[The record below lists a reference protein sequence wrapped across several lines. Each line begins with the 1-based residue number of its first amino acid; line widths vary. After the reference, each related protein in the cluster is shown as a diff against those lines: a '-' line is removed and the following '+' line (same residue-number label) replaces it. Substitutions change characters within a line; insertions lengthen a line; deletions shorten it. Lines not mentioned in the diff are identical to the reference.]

1 MFFAEENERKLR
13 VEKAA
18 DLRYGELPQL
28 QQRYQALEEKLKG
41 LGSLVRIH
49 PLSTLT
55 LSTLT
60 LAFVP
65 ALAPTAVYTLTS
77 IYTWLGLVAART

>member
-1 MFFAEENERKLR
+1 MLRDKRAFFAEENERKLR

-41 LGSLVRIH
+41 LGSLVSIH
-49 PLSTLT
+49 SQYSHSRFRSCSCSHCCVHT
-55 LSTLT
+55 
-60 LAFVP
+60 
-65 ALAPTAVYTLTS
+65 Y
-77 IYTWLGLVAART
+77 